1 MLLPFTALNVTLT
14 ADSIN
19 QLHADKSRTNN
30 AGLLWHVFFVIQGHI
45 MLMKTCTPSSVLLV
59 CLGNI
64 CRSPTAEEVFRQQA
78 AIAGLSIKVDSAGT
92 GDWHIGHKPDE
103 RAQRHAKAHGYKINK
118 LIARQINNDDFRN
131 FDLILAMDAQNL
143 ADLQALKNNIADTE
157 NSMAK
162 LALFSEEDPTYGGDD
177 VPDPYKGGADDFEEV
192 IERIESS
199 AQAWIE
205 SWKAC

>member
-1 MLLPFTALNVTLT
+1 MPIKA
-14 ADSIN
+14 S
-19 QLHADKSRTNN
+19 
-30 AGLLWHVFFVIQGHI
+30 
-45 MLMKTCTPSSVLLV
+45 TPSSVLLV

-64 CRSPTAEEVFRQQA
+64 CRSPTAEEIFRQQA
-78 AIAGLSIKVDSAGT
+78 AIAGLSMKVDSAGT
-92 GDWHIGHKPDE
+92 GDWHIGHAPDE

-118 LIARQINNDDFRN
+118 LVARQVNADDFHN

-143 ADLQALKNNIADTE
+143 ADLQSIKNGITDTDTKL
-157 NSMAK
+157 AK

-177 VPDPYKGGADDFEEV
+177 VPDPYTGDGDAFEEV

-205 SWKAC
+205 SWKI

>member
-1 MLLPFTALNVTLT
+1 MLILIAC
-14 ADSIN
+14 
-19 QLHADKSRTNN
+19 
-30 AGLLWHVFFVIQGHI
+30 FFIATKGHHMPI
-45 MLMKTCTPSSVLLV
+45 KASTPSSVLLV

-64 CRSPTAEEVFRQQA
+64 CRSPTAEEIFRQQA
-78 AIAGLSIKVDSAGT
+78 AIAGLSMKVDSAGT
-92 GDWHIGHKPDE
+92 GDWHIGHAPDE

-118 LIARQINNDDFRN
+118 LVARQVNADDFHN

-143 ADLQALKNNIADTE
+143 ADLQSIKNGITDTDTKL
-157 NSMAK
+157 AK

-177 VPDPYKGGADDFEEV
+177 VPDPYTGDGDAFEEV

-205 SWKAC
+205 SWKT

>member
-1 MLLPFTALNVTLT
+1 MPIKA
-14 ADSIN
+14 S
-19 QLHADKSRTNN
+19 
-30 AGLLWHVFFVIQGHI
+30 
-45 MLMKTCTPSSVLLV
+45 TPSSVLLV

-64 CRSPTAEEVFRQQA
+64 CRSPTAEEIFRQQA
-78 AIAGLSIKVDSAGT
+78 AIAGLSMKVDSAGT
-92 GDWHIGHKPDE
+92 GDWHIGHAPDE

-118 LIARQINNDDFRN
+118 LVARQVNADDFRD

-143 ADLQALKNNIADTE
+143 SDLQSIKNGITDTDTKL
-157 NSMAK
+157 AK

-177 VPDPYKGGADDFEEV
+177 VPDPYTGDGDAFEEV

-205 SWKAC
+205 SWKI

>member
-1 MLLPFTALNVTLT
+1 
-14 ADSIN
+14 
-19 QLHADKSRTNN
+19 
-30 AGLLWHVFFVIQGHI
+30 

-92 GDWHIGHKPDE
+92 SDGHVGCTPDT
-103 RAQRHAKAHGYKINK
+103 RAQRHAKSHGYKINK
-118 LIARQINNDDFRN
+118 LVARQVSTNDFRD

-143 ADLQALKNNIADTE
+143 ADLQAIKNSINDPE
-157 NSMAK
+157 AK
-162 LALFSEEDPTYGGDD
+162 LAQLALFSEEDPTYSGND
-177 VPDPYKGGADDFEEV
+177 VPDPYKGDSDDFEEV
-192 IERIESS
+192 MKRIESS

>member
-1 MLLPFTALNVTLT
+1 
-14 ADSIN
+14 
-19 QLHADKSRTNN
+19 
-30 AGLLWHVFFVIQGHI
+30 

-64 CRSPTAEEVFRQQA
+64 CRSPTAEEIFRQQA
-78 AIAGLSIKVDSAGT
+78 AIAGLSMKVDSAGT
-92 GDWHIGHKPDE
+92 GDWHIGHAPDE
-103 RAQRHAKAHGYKINK
+103 RAQRHAKAHGYNISK
-118 LIARQINNDDFRN
+118 LVGRQVSVDDFHN

-143 ADLQALKNNIADTE
+143 ADLQVIKDSIANTKA
-157 NSMAK
+157 NLAK

-177 VPDPYKGGADDFEEV
+177 VPDPYTGDADAFEEV

-205 SWKAC
+205 SWKTC

>member
-1 MLLPFTALNVTLT
+1 MAC
-14 ADSIN
+14 
-19 QLHADKSRTNN
+19 
-30 AGLLWHVFFVIQGHI
+30 FFVIKGYI

-92 GDWHIGHKPDE
+92 GDWHIGHAPDE
-103 RAQRHAKAHGYKINK
+103 RAQRHAKSHGYKINK
-118 LIARQINNDDFRN
+118 LVARQVSTDDFRE

-143 ADLQALKNNIADTE
+143 ADLQAIKDSLADE
-157 NSMAK
+157 DHLAK
-162 LALFSEEDPTYGGDD
+162 LALFSEEDPTYSGDD
-177 VPDPYKGGADDFEEV
+177 VPDPYEGDSDDFEEV

>member
-1 MLLPFTALNVTLT
+1 
-14 ADSIN
+14 
-19 QLHADKSRTNN
+19 
-30 AGLLWHVFFVIQGHI
+30 
-45 MLMKTCTPSSVLLV
+45 MLMKACTPSSVLLV

-92 GDWHIGHKPDE
+92 SDAHVGDKPDP
-103 RAQRHAKAHGYKINK
+103 RSQRHAKSHGYKINK
-118 LIARQINNDDFRN
+118 LIARQVSAKDFYD

-143 ADLQALKNNIADTE
+143 ADLQVIKDDISETTDDLAT
-157 NSMAK
+157 
-162 LALFSEEDPTYGGDD
+162 LALFSEEDPTYSGND
-177 VPDPYKGGADDFEEV
+177 VPDPYKGGSDDFEEV

>member
-1 MLLPFTALNVTLT
+1 
-14 ADSIN
+14 
-19 QLHADKSRTNN
+19 
-30 AGLLWHVFFVIQGHI
+30 

-64 CRSPTAEEVFRQQA
+64 CRSPTAEEIFRQQA
-78 AIAGLSIKVDSAGT
+78 AIAGLSMKVDSAGT
-92 GDWHIGHKPDE
+92 GDWHIGHAPDE
-103 RAQRHAKAHGYKINK
+103 RAQRHAKAHGYNISK
-118 LIARQINNDDFRN
+118 LVGRQVSVDDFHN

-143 ADLQALKNNIADTE
+143 ADLQVIKDGIADTKA
-157 NSMAK
+157 NLAK

-177 VPDPYKGGADDFEEV
+177 VPDPYKGDSDDLEEV

>member
-1 MLLPFTALNVTLT
+1 
-14 ADSIN
+14 
-19 QLHADKSRTNN
+19 
-30 AGLLWHVFFVIQGHI
+30 

-64 CRSPTAEEVFRQQA
+64 CRSPTAEEIFRQQA
-78 AIAGLSIKVDSAGT
+78 AIAGLSMKVDSAGT
-92 GDWHIGHKPDE
+92 GDWHIGHAPDE
-103 RAQRHAKAHGYKINK
+103 RAQRHAKAHGYNISK
-118 LIARQINNDDFRN
+118 LVGRQVSVDDFHN

-143 ADLQALKNNIADTE
+143 ADLQIIKDGIVDTE
-157 NSMAK
+157 ANLAK

-177 VPDPYKGGADDFEEV
+177 VPDPYTGDADAFEEV

-205 SWKAC
+205 SWKTC

>member
-1 MLLPFTALNVTLT
+1 
-14 ADSIN
+14 
-19 QLHADKSRTNN
+19 
-30 AGLLWHVFFVIQGHI
+30 
-45 MLMKTCTPSSVLLV
+45 MLMKACTPSSVLLV

-92 GDWHIGHKPDE
+92 SDWHVGSAPDA
-103 RAQRHAKAHGYKINK
+103 RSQRHAKSHGYKINK
-118 LIARQINNDDFRN
+118 LVARQVSASDFRD
-131 FDLILAMDAQNL
+131 FDLILAMDSQNL
-143 ADLQALKNNIADTE
+143 TDLQAIKDSITE
-157 NSMAK
+157 SEDNLAT
-162 LALFSEEDPTYGGDD
+162 LALFSEEDPTYCGSD
-177 VPDPYKGGADDFEEV
+177 VPDPYKGDNDDFEEV